1 MVSSYAKAYSHYRTE
16 DSTSATS
23 FSRGWVRTRT
33 SIAMGSALR
42 ITAKRGA
49 AVSTKVTGRSVGILL
64 ARGAAY
70 GKVAV
75 YLDGTRVAI
84 LNLHA
89 SRTSVDVAWSHTF
102 AASGTHTV
110 LLVNL
115 TGGTYGRLAF
125 DGTVALA

>member
-1 MVSSYAKAYSHYRTE
+1 
-16 DSTSATS
+16 
-23 FSRGWVRTRT
+23 
-33 SIAMGSALR
+33 MGSVLR
-42 ITAKRGA
+42 LTARRGA
-49 AVSTKVTGRSVGILL
+49 AVSTKITGRSIGILL

-75 YLDGTRVAI
+75 YLDGTRVAV

-89 SRTSVDVAWSHTF
+89 SRTSVVVAWSRTF
-102 AASGTHTV
+102 AASGAHTV

-115 TGGTYGRLAF
+115 TGGTNGRLGF